1 MHYSIHFARLPG
13 SYAAPRRRNHLRH
26 HNSPEARP
34 YGFAIPSS
42 FWDIIGGTSFPEPNR
57 QSAATL
63 RCALTLRVDR
73 LVAAR
78 APMLQDARS
87 FNPPEGCLVSRPTQ
101 LTAD

>member
-63 RCALTLRVDR
+63 RPDR
-73 LVAAR
+73 AGPKPREAGIV
-78 APMLQDARS
+78 
-87 FNPPEGCLVSRPTQ
+87 VSGG
-101 LTAD
+101 AH